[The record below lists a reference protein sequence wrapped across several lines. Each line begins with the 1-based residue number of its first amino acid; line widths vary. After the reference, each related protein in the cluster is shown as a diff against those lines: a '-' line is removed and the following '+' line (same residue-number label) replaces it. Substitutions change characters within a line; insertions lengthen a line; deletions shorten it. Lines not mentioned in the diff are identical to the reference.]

1 MPPGEMPSVE
11 NNPRPVASERPGPYF
26 RPHLLV
32 DAPLAGLHLSLAA
45 TGHWAALAAVT
56 GGIIGLHAWASMYP
70 RSPWYVRTHTRLPAS
85 ETACA
90 LTFDDGPHPE
100 YTPRVLDEL
109 AAHGMQATF
118 FVIGVHAQQHGALL
132 RRILAEGHSL
142 GLHSWRHPRWFSLL
156 STRRV
161 KADLRA
167 CGDAIAEATGMPPP
181 CLFRAPVGVRS
192 PNVADATHALRL
204 TTVAWSNRL
213 WDTQGAAAPQ
223 VQRHLERAARPR
235 AIILAHDGH
244 EPNYPGDRSATIAA
258 LAAVLPTLPCPSRAL
273 RVVPNG
279 GGITTVPWAAAAAST
294 SPSQYPR

>member
-1 MPPGEMPSVE
+1 MTRSAEPLSSSMPPGEMPSVE

-156 STRRV
+156 TTRRV

-167 CGDAIAEATGMPPP
+167 CGDAIAEAA
-181 CLFRAPVGVRS
+181 CVYLDAPVTDVTLSKGLAS
-192 PNVADATHALRL
+192 
-204 TTVAWSNRL
+204 
-213 WDTQGAAAPQ
+213 
-223 VQRHLERAARPR
+223 RHL
-235 AIILAHDGH
+235 
-244 EPNYPGDRSATIAA
+244 
-258 LAAVLPTLPCPSRAL
+258 
-273 RVVPNG
+273 
-279 GGITTVPWAAAAAST
+279 AAAAI
-294 SPSQYPR
+294 SQVSQAVAIAVSQSSGTVRLFLRGEVVLHIEPLATRPHIWQPFRLERPDDGQPQG